1 MLTHFSITQ
10 QGKRHIEKDV
20 PCQDFSTS
28 KRINIDHLGCEIV
41 VAAVADGVGTCEF
54 SQYGSATAVQAFL
67 RCVEHNIQNKVS
79 DLSDE
84 NVIKLIKYAFNYALC
99 QVEKES
105 EERELPFLEFD
116 STLTGIVYD
125 GHTLWYGHIGDD
137 GIVVLY
143 SDGDY
148 EMITKRHKGEE
159 AHSLFP
165 LREADLWQFG
175 KSSKEVASCVLMTD
189 GVLDYCVDV
198 ESMKNRVYF
207 PFLEPAL
214 TEIASTDKEAM
225 RRRLAWDEYLA
236 GKGSYA
242 ENFRDKVTDDIS
254 FVVVQNPNLLKALPP
269 VEFDFDKWD
278 EDTARRRKELDDALY
293 ADYRAYKAGTYQSPI
308 RQASGFYP
316 KGAGSTKT
324 VPQGIYVNG
333 KFGEADE
340 STLDQ
345 KEVDEA
351 VRYNEASV
359 VIDNIC
365 EGAAEAFKDVFK
377 TAHSVGSF
385 VRKYLVPKTNRNVSV
400 QDAPF
405 EDEDM
410 GLGIV
415 HINNDSSD
423 VKHGVQSQCIIID
436 VEDGDDGVI
445 SAK

>member
-1 MLTHFSITQ
+1 M
-10 QGKRHIEKDV
+10 
-20 PCQDFSTS
+20 
-28 KRINIDHLGCEIV
+28 
-41 VAAVADGVGTCEF
+41 
-54 SQYGSATAVQAFL
+54 
-67 RCVEHNIQNKVS
+67 
-79 DLSDE
+79 
-84 NVIKLIKYAFNYALC
+84 
-99 QVEKES
+99 
-105 EERELPFLEFD
+105 
-116 STLTGIVYD
+116 
-125 GHTLWYGHIGDD
+125 
-137 GIVVLY
+137 
-143 SDGDY
+143 
-148 EMITKRHKGEE
+148 
-159 AHSLFP
+159 
-165 LREADLWQFG
+165 
-175 KSSKEVASCVLMTD
+175 
-189 GVLDYCVDV
+189 
-198 ESMKNRVYF
+198 
-207 PFLEPAL
+207 
-214 TEIASTDKEAM
+214 
-225 RRRLAWDEYLA
+225 
-236 GKGSYA
+236 
-242 ENFRDKVTDDIS
+242 
-254 FVVVQNPNLLKALPP
+254 VQNPNLLKALPP

-333 KFGEADE
+333 QFGEADE

-423 VKHGVQSQCIIID
+423 VKNGVQSQCIIID